1 MLVNWK
7 CAVASKFRGRATKS
21 NQTWA
26 KQRLLRLVRASS
38 NFLTVRTRGRVSR
51 LLIPLASFHLKF
63 QFSTFHSNFFTL
75 RTMGGVSPL
84 GFPLASVLF
93 EFSVFQ
99 LLIPIFS
106 QRRQEG
112 VSLLLLFPLASF
124 KLAASSNAPPS
135 FHRAAP
141 GSFRRR
147 RSPERRAVG
156 IPPLPIVILLSYL
169 PFPLPRCRH
178 LGKHTN

>member
-38 NFLTVRTRGRVSR
+38 NFLTVRTRGRVS
-51 LLIPLASFHLKF
+51 
-63 QFSTFHSNFFTL
+63 
-75 RTMGGVSPL
+75 PL

-93 EFSVFQ
+93 EFSVFSTFNSNF
-99 LLIPIFS
+99 LTATT
-106 QRRQEG
+106 RG
-112 VSLLLLFPLASF
+112 KVSPLLFPLAS
-124 KLAASSNAPPS
+124 LTVAASSNAPPS
-135 FHRAAP
+135 FHRAAR

-156 IPPLPIVILLSYL
+156 IPPLPIIIQCSPLFLFLSHVVDTL
-169 PFPLPRCRH
+169 ANIQTR
-178 LGKHTN
+178 KT